1 MAARTTLSPGTLFGL
16 FGPSLDGRSL
26 ADKPRRPLL
35 LVASYAT
42 SHFANHIASVR
53 SRLPSSAANWP
64 VLVTT
69 DETSPAY
76 LAEIA
81 ALGWIVMDH
90 AALRTSETYG
100 VWYPSLVDNVVLSL
114 GKGFVGT
121 GSSTSE
127 SSGDPA
133 ACGGPTRRLMRDHW
147 LTLRSRVISQCLFSR
162 PDGSKTGMEARLRWS
177 I

>member
-76 LAEIA
+76 LA
-81 ALGWIVMDH
+81 DH
-90 AALRTSETYG
+90 AD
-100 VWYPSLVDNVVLSL
+100 PDDPVV
-114 GKGFVGT
+114 F
-121 GSSTSE
+121 
-127 SSGDPA
+127 
-133 ACGGPTRRLMRDHW
+133 RRAYVSQY
-147 LTLRSRVISQCLFSR
+147 LRSVKYQDAI
-162 PDGSKTGMEARLRWS
+162 
-177 I
+177 